1 MRNSIDSFVDTE
13 GKDASILIPD
23 MLQKLNKEF
32 PGDVGIFAVYFLNI
46 ITLKPGEAIFLEAD
60 YPHAYLSGG
69 KERQL
74 CITFTDCF

>member
-23 MLQKLNKEF
+23 MLQKLNTEF
-32 PGDVGIFAVYFLNI
+32 PGDVGIFAIYFLNI

-69 KERQL
+69 KERL